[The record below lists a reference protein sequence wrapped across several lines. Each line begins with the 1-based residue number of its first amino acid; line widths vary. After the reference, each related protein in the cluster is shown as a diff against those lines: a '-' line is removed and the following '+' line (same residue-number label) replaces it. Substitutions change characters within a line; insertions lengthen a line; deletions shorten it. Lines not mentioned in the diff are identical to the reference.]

1 MEFKQAFVLFG
12 MLSFLGTFCV
22 ITGTAVVVICA
33 RLIGEER
40 LARCFSVGSGWLF
53 GGRGLAWKIMMA
65 ALVIV
70 FGYSATLFGA
80 SLASQELTLAPGS
93 EKYFCEVDC
102 HLAYSVTGVQS
113 ATVIDGGESSPLR
126 VQGNFA
132 IVSVRTRF
140 DENTISRHR
149 GNGPL
154 DPSPREITL
163 VDEGGHCYPISQ
175 AGQQAL
181 SDSEQAGP
189 SMMQAL
195 RPGESYISK
204 LVFEVPRDSR
214 NLRLFIDS
222 PTEPRWIGQVLIGS
236 EDSVLH
242 KKVYLALP
250 AAAPR

>member
-1 MEFKQAFVLFG
+1 MEMKQAFVLFG
-12 MLSFLGTFCV
+12 MLSFLGTVCV
-22 ITGTAVVVICA
+22 IVGTAVVVICA
-33 RLIGEER
+33 RVIGEDR
-40 LARCFSVGSGWLF
+40 LARYFSVGSGWLF

-80 SLASQELTLAPGS
+80 SLVSQELTLPPGN

-102 HLAYSVTGVQS
+102 HLAYSVTGMQTAS
-113 ATVIDGGESSPLR
+113 VIDGGQVSPLR
-126 VQGNFA
+126 VQGSFV

-154 DPSPREITL
+154 VPSPRETTL
-163 VDEGGHCYPISQ
+163 VDEAGHSYPISQ
-175 AGQQAL
+175 NGQQAL
-181 SDSEQAGP
+181 SDSGKAGLK
-189 SMMQAL
+189 MTQAL

-204 LVFEVPRDSR
+204 LAFDVPRDAR
-214 NLRLFIDS
+214 NLRLLIAS
-222 PTEPRWIGQVLIGS
+222 PTEPRWIGSVLIGD

-242 KKVYLALP
+242 KKVFLALP
-250 AAAPR
+250 ATGSN

>member
-1 MEFKQAFVLFG
+1 VEIKQAFVLFG
-12 MLSFLGTFCV
+12 MLSFLGTVCV
-22 ITGTAVVVICA
+22 IAGTVVVVICA
-33 RLIGEER
+33 KVIGEAR
-40 LARCFSVGSGWLF
+40 LARYFSEGSSWLF

-65 ALVIV
+65 ALAIV

-80 SLASQELTLAPGS
+80 SLASQELTLPPGS

-102 HLAYSVTGVQS
+102 HLAYSVAGVQLAS
-113 ATVIDGGESSPLR
+113 VIDGGESSPLR
-126 VQGNFA
+126 VRGNFA

-163 VDEGGHCYPISQ
+163 VDEGGHSVPISQ
-175 AGQQAL
+175 TGQQAL
-181 SDSEQAGP
+181 SDSGQAGP

-204 LVFEVPRDSR
+204 VVFEAPGDTR
-214 NLRLFIDS
+214 NLRLLIDS
-222 PTEPRWIGQVLIGS
+222 PTEPRWIGMVLIGS
-236 EDSVLH
+236 EGSVLH